1 MLLGPHDEAYY
12 QLRARIARSK
22 IAIPSKLRRI
32 ATALNQIMDLELAV
46 MLESYRE
53 DLLEKNRHTEGLATI
68 GQFPDAASTSERL
81 SI

>member
-1 MLLGPHDEAYY
+1 
-12 QLRARIARSK
+12 
-22 IAIPSKLRRI
+22 
-32 ATALNQIMDLELAV
+32 